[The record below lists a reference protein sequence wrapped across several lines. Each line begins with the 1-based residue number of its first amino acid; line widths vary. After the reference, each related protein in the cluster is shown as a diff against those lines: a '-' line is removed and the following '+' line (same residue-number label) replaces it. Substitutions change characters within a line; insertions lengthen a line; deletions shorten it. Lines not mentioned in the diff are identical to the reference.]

1 MFLVESTWNSKKEKK
16 TKVNFTIYANEA
28 LLVPLQRNKR
38 APARRSITFIQIF
51 YTLLPSPSLLS
62 PFIQFPFPVSIGK
75 ASRGG
80 RWRMKF
86 FLCLFLSLF
95 FFQTPSH
102 LSLLNGKN
110 IARVITA
117 TRPTGRTPWVI
128 GPILGKFLRLDW
140 LYKRTGDF
148 FKLLN
153 VLFKGGFVFFFQA
166 FFFQFLMWIINISI
180 PIREK

>member
-1 MFLVESTWNSKKEKK
+1 MLMKRCWCHCNATNARPPE
-16 TKVNFTIYANEA
+16 EA
-28 LLVPLQRNKR
+28 LLLFKYF
-38 APARRSITFIQIF
+38 THFCH
-51 YTLLPSPSLLS
+51 LLPIFPPSCSPHFRYPL
-62 PFIQFPFPVSIGK
+62 GK
-75 ASRGG
+75 LPAGG
-80 RWRMKF
+80 DEGWSF
-86 FLCLFLSLF
+86 FCVFFFHF

-140 LYKRTGDF
+140 LYKRTDDF

-153 VLFKGGFVFFFQA
+153 VLLKGGFVFFQA
-166 FFFQFLMWIINISI
+166 FFFPFLMWIINISI